1 MFLSSWSLQKSKDH
15 GKATLENSLA
25 FSCKVIHSPTIPLP
39 SIYPREM
46 KTYVHPKT
54 CVWLLIVTLFVVTP
68 KMETTLCPSTDEWL
82 DKIWYSYTMEYYT
95 PIKNKERL
103 IHATKWIMFS
113 GNTLYFHL
121 CDILAK
127 VKFRDKE
134 QFSCCQEQRVKEGVD
149 YKGAQANFR
158 GC

>member
-1 MFLSSWSLQKSKDH
+1 MEKPLWKIVWHFLVKLYIVQPSHSWVFTQEKWKLM
-15 GKATLENSLA
+15 
-25 FSCKVIHSPTIPLP
+25 SPQNL
-39 SIYPREM
+39 
-46 KTYVHPKT
+46 
-54 CVWLLIVTLFVVTP
+54 CVTVYSDFICSHAQNGNNPVSFNWWVARQR
-68 KMETTLCPSTDEWL
+68 
-82 DKIWYSYTMEYYT
+82 WYSYTMEYYT

-121 CDILAK
+121 YDILAK